1 MNMPLTRP
9 IPLLKE
15 GDRLTR
21 EEFERRYHAMPYL
34 KKAELIDGVVY
45 MPSPVKYDQHG
56 QPHLDLATWIG
67 NFRAFTPGIGAAD
80 NTTVRL
86 DFNTE
91 PQPDAVLFI
100 LNGGQ
105 VRLVDGYITLA
116 PELAAEVSA
125 STVGLDLGAK
135 FEAYRRNGVRE
146 YIVWR
151 VLDNDIDW
159 FILRGDQYERLAADD
174 AGVFRSEVFPGLW
187 LDKKAMLSGDLVR
200 VHDIL
205 QQGLH
210 STEHQAFAQEL
221 QQRLAHDR

>member
-1 MNMPLTRP
+1 MPLTRP
-9 IPLLKE
+9 IPLLKD

-21 EEFERRYHAMPYL
+21 AEFELRYDTMRGL

-45 MPSPVKYDQHG
+45 LPAPVKFDQHG
-56 QPHLDLATWIG
+56 QQHFDVVGWLFLY
-67 NFRAFTPGIGAAD
+67 RVFTPGIGAAD

-100 LNGGQ
+100 ANGGQ
-105 VRLVDGYITLA
+105 VRIVDGYITDA

-135 FEAYRRNGVRE
+135 FQAYRRNGVRE

-159 FILRGDQYERLAADD
+159 FILRGEQYERLAADD
-174 AGVFRSEVFPGLW
+174 AGIFRSEVFPGLW
-187 LDKKAMLSGDLVR
+187 LDKAALLTGDLPR
-200 VHDIL
+200 VHAVL

-210 STEHQAFAQEL
+210 SAEHQAFARKL
-221 QQRLAHDR
+221 QQHAEQK